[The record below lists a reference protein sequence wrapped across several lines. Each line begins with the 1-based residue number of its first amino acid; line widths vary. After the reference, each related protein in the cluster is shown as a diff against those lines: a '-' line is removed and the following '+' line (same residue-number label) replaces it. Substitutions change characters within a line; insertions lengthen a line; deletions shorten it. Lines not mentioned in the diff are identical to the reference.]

1 MSHIALYRKFRP
13 QTFEDVKGQD
23 HIVTTL
29 KNQIRSNRVGHA
41 YLFCGT
47 RGTGKTT
54 IAKILARAVNCENPQ
69 DGNPCEECATCKA
82 ILAGRSLNVAEID
95 AAANNSVENIRNI
108 IDEIS
113 YPPVEG
119 KYKVYIMDEAH
130 MLSEGARNA
139 LLKTL
144 EEPPSYVIFILATTE
159 SPRIPITV
167 MSRCQ
172 RYDFK
177 RIPITTI
184 AERMKELTDAEG
196 FDVEER
202 AIRYIAKAADGSMRD
217 GLSLLDRCI
226 VDPKEKVTYEKV
238 LEILGAVDTSVFSRL
253 FRLIRADD
261 VIGSMELVEEVVMQG
276 RELVQFVNDF
286 IWYLRSIMLLISSD
300 EGDMEELL
308 NISAEHLAAL
318 REDAAQTELDAVM
331 RYITV
336 FSELSAQMRYA
347 TQKRIFLEMYL
358 IRLMRPQMESDTS
371 ALLERTRRM
380 ERQLDKLEEQMANGV
395 PVRVQPGEAGKASA
409 GGTEEPD
416 KVELTHAVP
425 EDLKK
430 IVREWEIIKG
440 KADEML
446 RAYLDEAKL
455 SMGENERLLIC
466 FSDRYSFAIR
476 DEEVISAIG
485 KLLAEHSGKQVDFD
499 LKTFREDRAFE
510 SQYADLGELFPGVT
524 IETDTGEGS

>member
-29 KNQIRSNRVGHA
+29 KNQIRAGRVGHA

-69 DGNPCEECATCKA
+69 DGNPCEECETCKA

-184 AERMKELTDAEG
+184 AERMKELIDSEG
-196 FDVEER
+196 LDVEER
-202 AIRYIAKAADGSMRD
+202 AIRYVAKAADGSMRD

-226 VDPKEKVTYEKV
+226 VNPEEKVTYEKV

-253 FRLIRADD
+253 FRLILEDN
-261 VIGSMELVEEVVMQG
+261 VLGSMDLVEEVVMQG

-286 IWYLRSIMLLISSD
+286 IWYLRNIMLIQSSD
-300 EGDMEELL
+300 QGDMEELL
-308 NISAEHLAAL
+308 NVSAEHLAAL
-318 REDAAQTELDAVM
+318 REDAKAAEPDAVM
-331 RYITV
+331 RYISV

-358 IRLMRPQMESDTS
+358 IRLMRPQMENDSA
-371 ALLERTRRM
+371 ALLERIR
-380 ERQLDKLEEQMANGV
+380 KLERMLENGI
-395 PVRVQPGEAGKASA
+395 PVAAASRPA
-409 GGTEEPD
+409 AAPAAIAAEEP
-416 KVELTHAVP
+416 KPELKHAVP
-425 EDLKK
+425 EDLQQ
-430 IVREWEIIKG
+430 IVREWEIIRG
-440 KADEML
+440 KSDGLL
-446 RAYLDEAKL
+446 RTYLDDARL
-455 SMGENERLLIC
+455 SMGENEHLLIC
-466 FSDRYSFAIR
+466 LPDSFSNATR
-476 DEEVISAIG
+476 DEDIRAEIDA
-485 KLLAEHSGKQVDFD
+485 LLTEHSGKQVDFD
-499 LKTFREDRAFE
+499 LLTYRSDRPFDT
-510 SQYADLGELFPGVT
+510 QYADLSEVFPGVT
-524 IETDTGEGS
+524 IEES

>member
-13 QTFEDVKGQD
+13 QTFEDVKGQE

-29 KNQIRSNRVGHA
+29 KNQIRANRVGHA

-69 DGNPCEECATCKA
+69 DGNPCGECATCKA

-95 AAANNSVENIRNI
+95 AAANNSVENIRSI
-108 IDEIS
+108 IDEIT

-184 AERMKELTDAEG
+184 AERMKELVDAEG
-196 FDVEER
+196 LDVDER
-202 AIRYIAKAADGSMRD
+202 AIRYVAKAADGSMRD

-238 LEILGAVDTSVFSRL
+238 LEILGAVDTSVFTRL
-253 FRLIRADD
+253 FRLVEADD
-261 VIGSMELVEEVVMQG
+261 ILGSMNLVEEVVMQG

-286 IWYLRSIMLLISSD
+286 IWYLRSIMLLISAD

-308 NISAEHLAAL
+308 NVSAEHLAAL
-318 REDAAQTELDAVM
+318 REDAAQADLDTVM
-331 RYITV
+331 RYISV

-358 IRLMRPQMESDTS
+358 IRLMRPQMETDNT
-371 ALLERTRRM
+371 ALREQQKRLER
-380 ERQLDKLEEQMANGV
+380 QIDGLEKKIAEGI
-395 PVRVQPGEAGKASA
+395 PVAAASQSASA
-409 GGTEEPD
+409 VAATTAIYE
-416 KVELTHAVP
+416 KKELPKAVP
-425 EDLKK
+425 EDLQKLATD
-430 IVREWEIIKG
+430 WDIIKG

-446 RAYLDEAKL
+446 RAYLEEAKL
-455 SMGENERLLIC
+455 SVGQDGRLQIC
-466 FSDRYSFAIR
+466 LSEKYSFAIR
-476 DEEVISAIG
+476 DEDLISEID
-485 KLLAEHSGKQVDFD
+485 KLLSDHSGKRIDFD
-499 LKTFREDRAFE
+499 LKTFREDRPFNT
-510 SQYADLGELFPGVT
+510 QYGDLQELFPNVT
-524 IETDTGEGS
+524 IVTDSSDGSS